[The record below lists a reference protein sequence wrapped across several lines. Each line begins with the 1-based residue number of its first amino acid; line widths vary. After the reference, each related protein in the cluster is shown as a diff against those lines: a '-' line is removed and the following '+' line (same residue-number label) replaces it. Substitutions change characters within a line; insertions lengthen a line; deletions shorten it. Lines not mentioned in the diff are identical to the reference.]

1 MKPFITTLLLL
12 ASHLLASQEA
22 QMDSIISEKPARPRN
37 AFAHR
42 GVVFNTAAPLEKG
55 SLNWYNYYLLYN
67 ELEYA
72 FTDRMSACLGFLI
85 IPDGFGDTPFSL
97 RLRHAIPVNERLS
110 FAYNYQVFIDYSS
123 YDGDSFVESLKNSDR
138 LGASTLT
145 TTYTSPQFVG
155 SLSGGFGRNS
165 YDKEGSPFVSIYGLW
180 HPKRNG
186 VLGLFTELNLGPTE
200 PPRSNLDGLST
211 FGLQFRGKR
220 FAAQLFGLYS
230 SDGFFEEGLEVIP
243 GFSFRTQ
250 IRKPKAKK

>member
-12 ASHLLASQEA
+12 ASHLLASQEI
-22 QMDSIISEKPARPRN
+22 QIDSTIYVRPARPRN

-55 SLNWYNYYLLYN
+55 SINWYNYYLLYN

-72 FTDRMSACLGFLI
+72 FTDRISAGLGHVI
-85 IPDGFGDTPFSL
+85 VPDYGFEEYPLSL
-97 RLRHAIPVNERLS
+97 RLRYALPVNERLS
-110 FAYNYQVFIDYSS
+110 VAYNYQLFMVYYGD
-123 YDGDSFVESLKNSDR
+123 DVDSFAENLKNSDR
-138 LGASTLT
+138 LSASTLT

-155 SLSGGFGRNS
+155 SLSGGFGRNN

-186 VLGLFTELNLGPTE
+186 VLGFFTELNFGPTE
-200 PPRSNLDGLST
+200 PPRSNLDGLSS

-220 FAAQLFGLYS
+220 FAAQLFGTYTD
-230 SDGFFEEGLEVIP
+230 DGFFAEDTQVIP

-250 IRKPKAKK
+250 IRKPKAK